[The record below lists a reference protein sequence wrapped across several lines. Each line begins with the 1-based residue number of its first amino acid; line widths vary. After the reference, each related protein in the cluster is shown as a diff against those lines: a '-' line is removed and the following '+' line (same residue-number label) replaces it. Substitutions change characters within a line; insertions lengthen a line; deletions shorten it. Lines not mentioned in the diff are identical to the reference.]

1 MKLLSNK
8 YEVLNASD
16 SEIISFFRSSSFRGL
31 YMPLTDEE
39 SAQFVWACG
48 KVSGISIN
56 GQVNDI
62 CPKTIFVPKSLEAYV
77 VQGPCEFKAAVDLR
91 ALRGNRQ
98 LYKLLI
104 TRIQNVSVVIP
115 RHNEKNEKIFRR
127 NLKLK
132 DNRFVGQ
139 FIVNSDGSV
148 KILDIRRTD
157 FSKLILQNGKNQDPI
172 VYHPKTFKPVS
183 GRYYEFTWILNGVRE
198 NYTYLFK
205 VDETQPLKE
214 VTPKDLVTRLHND
227 IMNYPPGAGQ
237 KIVKMLDTL
246 KNQLT
251 ASGKE
256 IFIYEL
262 LQNANDYPQINNGSK
277 QPVDVEF
284 HLTLTS
290 LVFMHTG
297 APFNEKNIAAICSI
311 NDKEKDTNKDAIG
324 YKGIGFKT
332 VFVDNE
338 NVYLQS
344 AGYSFRFDK
353 QASKDIVDTAW
364 QILPIW
370 TQFSELTPAEK
381 AIFTLANPDF
391 RVKFALTPTRRE
403 TLRDINNSYEQMF
416 RKIFANER
424 VILFI
429 PNLASVKI
437 YLKGTKNPDIVC
449 NQSNDKWQVDSFED
463 TIGEDITASI
473 NKDIEDQEK
482 QGGLKIP
489 TKYFNFRQTKV
500 SFACEIDSE
509 HHRLKPVQDTCLYCY
524 LPAKE
529 AKWGLKF
536 LLNTDM
542 IPNGARDN
550 IETEFDNSTN
560 VNKEIARIAG
570 SKFFDWIYSL
580 CKSNKYEYGSIFNL
594 IPNFASIKR
603 GREKFKELISE
614 FQNGFEERLEDEAII
629 PSDRDFIRVKET
641 ILDETGLSSSCI
653 LTDEEFLQFL
663 HREDVA
669 LPDSSLRPDA
679 EENKTFH
686 SFLKN
691 YIEKFDVEENLFDLD
706 ALTEMVRTESFQE
719 WLKNQENNNRFLN
732 FLLENKYLQ
741 DFLDE
746 KIFLEADGGLYSA
759 GELYYD
765 IDKYLADLDAFT
777 DYLYY
782 LNPKTREYFAE
793 NSKWDDAISGAFAK
807 FDVDKFVDN
816 ILLDEDNIETT
827 KERLKNFDTSV
838 HFFNFLA
845 TYVGYTD
852 KYKQLPFFDAN
863 GNVVESFEDK
873 FIFFHNIE
881 GETLCESKWL
891 ENVVISFISDSYSEV
906 VKTYFKKFDV
916 QYYSDDIIVKDIILS
931 EDYTGDIS
939 SAIDQDID
947 LSVDFINFC
956 FKNKDIIPS
965 LGLKLY
971 TLSVYDCNGDSDW
984 YINDNDIYFPSSQ
997 FDYYSQ
1003 KEWID
1008 SSWLTCLNG
1017 VYIPDKFTEEEY
1029 KNFFT
1034 DAFGIEELTDV
1045 SFYKNVVK
1053 KNLTNLFSKIKG
1065 NEDKDGH
1072 KNIDFVNYLDENY
1085 KLIFEEENDAKL
1097 FSALVIAS
1105 EGGFNVNL
1113 NDSSLYI
1120 YSKDLADII
1129 GLPWF
1134 PDKVVTMTHHGYGA
1148 SKALEKLGIARY
1160 TFSDFYD
1167 KVLVGNLVSI
1177 NNKISTIDD
1186 SVAFHNFII
1195 EHKKSLLDEQ
1205 LAKMRNAKV
1214 FLYGVATPVSKAT
1227 GHNILSQKATE
1238 LFKLGLVNG
1247 SSLDLIAAEYN
1258 PDANTDYWETR
1269 LENSKFT
1276 LSHFAVWL
1284 KSHRSEFNIT
1294 LKDKTKNIAF
1304 WRWVKN
1310 NQNETLLKEVVGM
1323 PILLSDGNYAQSEA
1337 IFFSD
1342 AYLGD
1347 SKIESTV
1354 QRFNKA
1360 AHFLSPSYM
1369 EDGEEI
1375 SEWKNF
1381 FSKVGVKFEIVDI
1394 LIETIDNSLSS
1405 VDDTNLIRLITDN
1418 REALEIHYEDN
1429 LIGHLHDLR
1438 VKAKDDNFYSICDTI
1453 LINCESDEPFGY
1465 ITIPNQISFSYPK
1478 ENRLIDDLMQ
1488 DIKGKRIQNLTEWKQ
1503 LKVDHYLALQE
1514 KDVDKIRP
1522 IHFEFVNDLSKIR
1535 NSSTDSLAELLHID
1549 KIKVLDRNGVFQEA
1563 ASLTIGS
1570 AYNPFFDFEMCN
1582 VVELEYVSD
1591 KYSNECPEYV
1601 GRFFRTLN
1609 MHRDFVESDIK
1620 HLANRSCSL
1629 YFWTTYLEKQT
1640 ESDTKTKIAS
1650 IQKMITEHKFDDVSC
1665 IPTKDYMKRP
1675 SELYY
1680 GKEVDKFIEKLED
1693 WENKTPL
1700 VNLPE
1705 VRVNESGLSLFGS
1718 LPFRK
1723 SLDFLDALYALFNV
1737 QNKENRPQIL
1747 RWLIDG
1753 YNPSFMPKINEYRD
1767 DELALWK
1774 NAQGE
1779 KVQIKELYALEYGN
1793 RKLEQYFGS
1802 NPKIINKEYLPA
1814 GDAFREA
1821 CDILQIKTI
1830 TDSDFSMDPVNDTM
1844 CSRYNSDLKLFALI
1858 IAGIISSEDWKDLYN
1873 GFCSKLDTLIL
1884 HRCDSILIKCN
1895 FDSSINQNFKQFYH
1909 QDNGTDFYFVDDI
1922 YESLVFLDFVNE
1934 YISYLEIE
1942 GIENDLV
1949 KLIIHSRE
1957 NALKIVQTYPSL
1969 ISNEGFKEALI
1980 TLAPQLKDKL
1990 ISKKEDEDDD
2000 VSSISRPEFTTTSTP
2015 TQNEGNHSDS
2025 EEVNSVSSSDGEGN
2039 DEYTASSVN
2048 VMQNGNIGT
2057 GTSEASNNPIS
2068 NAPMTVPTVP
2078 DVSGDIPEDGEE
2090 KGNPPKYISPSNP
2103 FGPHSPE
2110 EVDVISSSETPAD
2123 YVYDGEDDEPI
2134 GSVDNDPDYDNLDD
2148 APTKPRVFKTTR
2160 RHPKPY
2166 TKAEVNRLRSNPS
2179 PLALESLPPTKEE
2192 LEILGQMNITP
2203 EQIADTNYLAQLR
2216 LYQNLIERGD
2226 MPEETR
2232 EDFVRN
2238 AADVTTHKLTNGKY
2252 IHTCSAARG
2261 VMYISPSVWDKMLDD
2276 RWEIC
2281 VYLDGKGSKF
2291 HYIKD
2296 RNEFLQ
2302 LVEKDDVVIKITG
2315 KEKVDVVNQLYSD
2328 ILNGVKGTA
2337 YTLIRVASTTNMDAV
2352 FAHYVGSMA
2361 ERNDGNEIQAENLD
2375 DYDY

>member
-1 MKLLSNK
+1 MKNINSRND
-8 YEVLNASD
+8 VLNSK
-16 SEIISFFRSSSFRGL
+16 EIEVKQFFNSAIFRGEFKAL
-31 YMPLTDEE
+31 ADDEQ
-39 SAQFVWACG
+39 SNFRWACG
-48 KVSGISIN
+48 KVIDISIN
-56 GQVNDI
+56 GQINDL
-62 CPKTIFVPKSLEAYV
+62 CPKILYVPTKFSAYV
-77 VQGPCEFKAAVDLR
+77 TNGLCEFSAIVDSKVLH
-91 ALRGNRQ
+91 AEKPI
-98 LYKLLI
+98 YKLLI
-104 TRIQNVSVVIP
+104 VRIKNATIIAP
-115 RHNEKNEKIFRR
+115 NHNDMEEQLFRR
-127 NLKLK
+127 NLKLRN
-132 DNRFVGQ
+132 NRFVGQ
-139 FIVNSDGSV
+139 FLINSDGSV
-148 KILDIRRTD
+148 KICDIRRPD
-157 FSKLILQNGKNQDPI
+157 FSKLILQNGKEQSPI
-172 VYHPKTFKPVS
+172 VYHPKLFKPIS
-183 GRYYEFTWILNGVRE
+183 GRYYEFTWILNASRD
-198 NYTYLFK
+198 NYVYLFK
-205 VDETQPLKE
+205 VDESQPLKE
-214 VTPKDLVTRLHND
+214 VTPQDLVKRLHDD
-227 IMNYPPGAGQ
+227 IMDYPAGAGQ
-237 KIVKMLDTL
+237 KIVRMLDTL

-262 LQNANDYPQINNGSK
+262 LQNANDYPVIIDGIK
-277 QPVDVEF
+277 QSVDVEF
-284 HLTLTS
+284 HLTLSS

-297 APFNEKNIAAICSI
+297 AAFNEKNIAAICSI
-311 NDKEKDTNKDAIG
+311 NDKEKDTNKDTIG

-344 AGYSFRFDK
+344 AGYSFRFDR

-381 AIFTLANPDF
+381 AIFTLAKPDF

-403 TLRDINNSYEQMF
+403 TLRDIPNSYEQMF
-416 RKIFANER
+416 RKVFANER

-429 PNLASVKI
+429 PNLASVKV
-437 YLKGTKNPDIVC
+437 YLHGTNIPDIIC
-449 NQSNDKWQVDSFED
+449 NQSSDKWQVDSFED
-463 TIGEDITASI
+463 TIDEEITSSI

-489 TKYFNFRQTKV
+489 TKYFDFKQTKV
-500 SFACEIDSE
+500 SFACEIDAE
-509 HHRLKPVQDTCLYCY
+509 HHRLKPVQDSCLYCY

-560 VNKEIARIAG
+560 VNEEIARIAG
-570 SKFFDWIYSL
+570 SKFFDWICSL
-580 CKSNKYEYGSIFNL
+580 CRSNKYEYNSVFNL

-603 GREKFKELISE
+603 GRDKFKELISE
-614 FQNGFEERLEDEAII
+614 FQNGFEVRLKDEVII
-629 PSDRDFIRVKET
+629 PSDGGFIKLTDT
-641 ILDETGLSSSCI
+641 ILDETGLSSSGI
-653 LTDEEFLQFL
+653 VKDEEFLQFL
-663 HREDVA
+663 DLEDVD
-669 LPDSSLRPDA
+669 LSDLSLRPDTA
-679 EENKTFH
+679 ENKAFH

-691 YIEKFDVEENLFDLD
+691 YLEEFGVEKNIFDLD
-706 ALTEMVRTESFQE
+706 ALTKMVRTELFQE

-732 FLLENKYLQ
+732 FLLERNYLQ

-759 GELYYD
+759 SELYYD
-765 IDKYLADLDAFT
+765 IDKYLTDLDAFT

-782 LNPKTREYFAE
+782 LSPKTREYFAE
-793 NSKWDDAISGAFAK
+793 NSKWDDAISGVFAK
-807 FDVDKFVDN
+807 FDENKFVGD
-816 ILLDEDNIETT
+816 ILLDKDNLETT
-827 KERLKNFDTSV
+827 RERLKDFDTSV

-845 TYVGYTD
+845 TYVDYKD
-852 KYKQLPFFDAN
+852 NYKQLPFFNAN

-873 FIFFHNIE
+873 SVFFHNIE
-881 GETLCESKWL
+881 GETLCASKWL
-891 ENVVISFISDSYSEV
+891 KKVVICFISDSYSEV
-906 VKTYFKKFDV
+906 AKSYFKKFDV
-916 QYYSDDIIVKDIILS
+916 QDYSDDIIIKDIILS
-931 EDYTGDIS
+931 EDYFDDIS
-939 SAIDQDID
+939 SAIDEDID

-965 LGLKLY
+965 FGLKSY
-971 TLSVYDCNGDSDW
+971 TLNVYDCNGDSAW
-984 YINDNDIYFPSSQ
+984 YINDNDVYFPSSQ

-1017 VYIPDKFTEEEY
+1017 VYIPDKFAEDEH
-1029 KNFFT
+1029 KKFFT
-1034 DAFGIEELTDV
+1034 DAFGIEELTNV
-1045 SFYKNVVK
+1045 NFYKNIVK
-1053 KNLTNLFSKIKG
+1053 KNLTDLFGKIKG
-1065 NEDKDGH
+1065 NADKDGH

-1085 KLIFEEENDAKL
+1085 NLIFEEENDAKL

-1105 EGGFNVNL
+1105 EGGFDVKL
-1113 NDSSLYI
+1113 NDASLYI
-1120 YSKDLADII
+1120 YSEDLADII

-1134 PDKVVTMTHHGYGA
+1134 PDKVVTMTHHGYGE

-1177 NNKISTIDD
+1177 NNKISTIDN

-1205 LAKMRNAKV
+1205 LAKMKNAKV
-1214 FLYGVATPVSKAT
+1214 FLYGVTTPVSKAT

-1258 PDANTDYWETR
+1258 PDANTDYWETH
-1269 LENSKFT
+1269 LENQKFT
-1276 LSHFAVWL
+1276 LSHFAAWL
-1284 KSHRSEFNIT
+1284 KSHRSEFNIL

-1304 WRWVKN
+1304 WRWLKD
-1310 NQNETLLKEVVGM
+1310 NQNETLLKEVAGM
-1323 PILLSDGNYAQSEA
+1323 TILLSDGNYAQSGA

-1369 EDGEEI
+1369 ENGEEI

-1418 REALEIHYEDN
+1418 REALENHYGDD
-1429 LIGHLHDLR
+1429 LISHLHNLR
-1438 VKAKDDNFYSICDTI
+1438 VKANDGNFYSIDETI
-1453 LINCESDEPFGY
+1453 LINCESEEPFSY
-1465 ITIPNQISFSYPK
+1465 IVIPNQISFSYPK

-1488 DIKGKRIQNLTEWKQ
+1488 EIKGKRVQNISEWKQ
-1503 LKVDHYLALQE
+1503 LKLDHYLALQE
-1514 KDVDKIRP
+1514 KDDERIRT
-1522 IHFEFVNDLSKIR
+1522 IHFQFVEDLSKIR
-1535 NSSTDSLAELLHID
+1535 NSSTDSLTALLGID
-1549 KIKVLDRNGVFQEA
+1549 KIKVLDRNGAFQQA
-1563 ASLTIGS
+1563 TSLTIS
-1570 AYNPFFDFEMCN
+1570 SVYNPFFDFEKCG
-1582 VVELEYVSD
+1582 VVELDYVSD
-1591 KYSNECPEYV
+1591 EYSKKCSEYV
-1601 GRFFRTLN
+1601 GRFFRSLN
-1609 MHRDFVESDIK
+1609 MHRDFIESDIK
-1620 HLANRSCSL
+1620 YLANRSCSI
-1629 YFWTTYLEKQT
+1629 YFWTEYLEKQT
-1640 ESDTKTKIAS
+1640 ESDTKTKMAS

-1665 IPTKDYMKRP
+1665 IPTKEYMKRP

-1700 VNLPE
+1700 INLPD
-1705 VRVNESGLSLFGS
+1705 VRVSESGLSLFGS
-1718 LPFRK
+1718 LPFKK

-1774 NAQGE
+1774 NSQGE

-1802 NPKIINKEYLPA
+1802 NPKIINKDYLPA

-1821 CDILQIKTI
+1821 CDILQIKI
-1830 TDSDFSMDPVNDTM
+1830 IADSDFCMDPVNDTL
-1844 CSRYNSDLKLFALI
+1844 CSRYDSDLRLFALI
-1858 IAGIISSEDWKDLYN
+1858 IAGIISSEGWSDIYAN
-1873 GFCSKLDTLIL
+1873 YCAKLDNLKL

-1895 FDSSINQNFKQFYH
+1895 YDSTINQNFKQFYH
-1909 QDNGTDFYFVDDI
+1909 KDNESDFYFVDDI

-1934 YISYLEIE
+1934 FIDYLEIE
-1942 GIENDLV
+1942 GIEVDLV
-1949 KLIIHSRE
+1949 KLIMHSRD
-1957 NALKIVQTYPSL
+1957 NALRIVQTRHALIVNEEFKSEL
-1969 ISNEGFKEALI
+1969 ISF
-1980 TLAPQLKDKL
+1980 APQLRDKL
-1990 ISKKEDEDDD
+1990 VGKEDEEEDDG
-2000 VSSISRPEFTTTSTP
+2000 IEITRPGFTTSPVMKPGGSANTDGYESTNDS
-2015 TQNEGNHSDS
+2015 QKSGNGDAVDKCGNGSVDGHTVVTRNSEKSDKKTLGKDNDSPKEISKSIDS
-2025 EEVNSVSSSDGEGN
+2025 EKSSETD
-2039 DEYTASSVN
+2039 
-2048 VMQNGNIGT
+2048 
-2057 GTSEASNNPIS
+2057 
-2068 NAPMTVPTVP
+2068 VPA
-2078 DVSGDIPEDGEE
+2078 D
-2090 KGNPPKYISPSNP
+2090 
-2103 FGPHSPE
+2103 
-2110 EVDVISSSETPAD
+2110 SETPAD
-2123 YVYDGEDDEPI
+2123 YVYDQEEEHI
-2134 GSVDNDPDYDNLDD
+2134 GSVNNDPDYDRLGEK
-2148 APTKPRVFKTTR
+2148 PTRPRSFGTVR

-2166 TKAEVNRLRSNPS
+2166 TLAEINRMRSIPS
-2179 PLALESLPPTKEE
+2179 PLALESFPATSEE
-2192 LEILGQMNITP
+2192 LEILSQMNITP
-2203 EQIADTNYLAQLR
+2203 EQIADTNYLVQLR
-2216 LYQNLIERGD
+2216 LYQYLKNRNDGD
-2226 MPEETR
+2226 MPEEKL

-2238 AADVTTHKLTNGKY
+2238 AADVTTHRLKSGKY

-2276 RWEIC
+2276 KWEIC

-2291 HYIKD
+2291 HFIKSKE
-2296 RNEFLQ
+2296 EFLQ
-2302 LVEKDDVVIKITG
+2302 LVEKDDVVLKITG
-2315 KEKVDVVNQLYSD
+2315 KEKVNVVNQLYSD

-2361 ERNDGNEIQAENLD
+2361 ERNDGNEIKDENLD
-2375 DYDY
+2375 DY

>member
-1 MKLLSNK
+1 MVFDNK
-8 YEVLNASD
+8 YQMIKASD
-16 SEIISFFRSSSFRGL
+16 DEIREFFADTIFEGIFSTEVKNIHAEYFKGHIHSIKIKGIPTNVIGSYINVPIS
-31 YMPLTDEE
+31 
-39 SAQFVWACG
+39 A
-48 KVSGISIN
+48 
-56 GQVNDI
+56 NDI
-62 CPKTIFVPKSLEAYV
+62 PEGTCSFKCRVKDEVRKSPSQINFSLSPKSLRSTISA
-77 VQGPCEFKAAVDLR
+77 
-91 ALRGNRQ
+91 GN
-98 LYKLLI
+98 LKSSNYGTGSTFVSI
-104 TRIQNVSVVIP
+104 TRRTESDEV
-115 RHNEKNEKIFRR
+115 RLLKR

-132 DNRFVGQ
+132 NDLFVGR
-139 FIVNSDGSV
+139 FIENKDGSF
-148 KILDIRRTD
+148 KIEDIRRTD
-157 FSKLILQNGKNQDPI
+157 FSKLILQNGKAQAAI
-172 VYHPKTFKPVS
+172 VYHPKKEKPVS
-183 GRYYEFTWILNGVRE
+183 GKYYEFRWILYKVIPDE
-198 NYTYLFK
+198 YIYFFK
-205 VDETQPLKE
+205 VDESYSLKE
-214 VTPKDLVTRLHND
+214 VDARNLISRLNSS
-227 IMNYPPGAGQ
+227 IMNYSADAGQ

-262 LQNANDYPQINNGSK
+262 LQNANDYPLKLNGEK

-297 APFNEKNIAAICSI
+297 AAFNEENIAAICSI
-311 NDKEKDTNKDAIG
+311 NDKEKDSNKDAIG

-332 VFVDNE
+332 VFLDND
-338 NVYLQS
+338 NVYLQT
-344 AGYSFRFDK
+344 AGYSFRFDR
-353 QASKDIVDTAW
+353 QASKDIVDTPW

-370 TQFSELTPAEK
+370 TPYAELSSAEK
-381 AIFTLANPDF
+381 AIFKYANQAF
-391 RVKFALTPTRRE
+391 RVKFALRPTRRE
-403 TLRDINNSYEQMF
+403 TLRDIPLSYEQMF
-416 RKIFANER
+416 RKVFANER

-429 PNLASVKI
+429 PNLANVRV
-437 YLKGTKNPDIVC
+437 YLQGTSTPDIVC
-449 NQSNDKWQVDSFED
+449 SRSNEKWRVDNFED
-463 TIGEDITASI
+463 TIDENITECI
-473 NKDIEDQEK
+473 NKDITDQEN

-489 TKYFNFRQTKV
+489 TKYYDFKTTIV
-500 SFACEIDSE
+500 SFACEIDAKK
-509 HHRLKPVQDTCLYCY
+509 HRLKPVQDTCLYCY

-536 LLNTDM
+536 LMNTDM

-550 IETEFDNSTN
+550 IETEFDNTTN
-560 VNKEIARIAG
+560 VNEEIAKIAG
-570 SKFFDWIYSL
+570 SKFFDWIYKL
-580 CKSNKYEYGSIFNL
+580 CISEQYEYNSIFDL
-594 IPNFASIKR
+594 IPSFSSIKR
-603 GREKFKELISE
+603 GRDKFKELISD
-614 FQNGFEERLEDEAII
+614 FQKSFEDRLKTEGII
-629 PSDRDFIRVKET
+629 PCAKGYGLIHET
-641 ILDETGLSSSCI
+641 ILDETGLSASGL
-653 LTDEEFLQFL
+653 LTDEVFLQFL
-663 HREDVA
+663 GKDNVF
-669 LPDSSLRPDA
+669 LPDLSLRLNIK
-679 EENKTFH
+679 ENESFN
-686 SFLKN
+686 SFLKH
-691 YIEKFDVEENLFDLD
+691 YLEKSDAEDNIFGWD
-706 ALTEMVRTESFQE
+706 ALIKMVRGEEFQE

-732 FLLENKYLQ
+732 FLLEKKYLQ

-765 IDKYLADLDAFT
+765 IDKYLTDLDAFT

-782 LNPKTREYFAE
+782 LSPKTREFFAE

-807 FDVDKFVDN
+807 FGENKFVND
-816 ILLDEDNIETT
+816 ILLDEDNIEIT
-827 KERLKNFDTSV
+827 KELLKDFDTSV

-845 TYVGYTD
+845 TYVDYTD
-852 KYKQLPFFDAN
+852 NYKQLPFFN
-863 GNVVESFEDK
+863 VNRKVVESFKDK
-873 FIFFHNIE
+873 SVFFHNIE
-881 GETLCESKWL
+881 GETLCASKWL
-891 ENVVISFISDSYSEV
+891 KNVVISFISDSYSEV
-906 VKTYFKKFDV
+906 AKSYFKKFDV
-916 QYYSDDIIVKDIILS
+916 QDYSDDIIIKDIILS
-931 EDYTGDIS
+931 EDYFDDIS
-939 SAIDQDID
+939 SAIDEDID

-965 LGLKLY
+965 LGLKSY
-971 TLSVYDCNGDSDW
+971 TLNVYDCNGDSAW
-984 YINDNDIYFPSSQ
+984 YINDNDVYFPSSQ

-1017 VYIPDKFTEEEY
+1017 VYMPDKFAEDEY
-1029 KNFFT
+1029 KKFFA

-1045 SFYKNVVK
+1045 NFYKNIVK
-1053 KNLTNLFSKIKG
+1053 KNLTDLFGKIKG
-1065 NEDKDGH
+1065 NADKDGH

-1085 KLIFEEENDAKL
+1085 NLIFEEENDAKL

-1105 EGGFNVNL
+1105 EGGFDVNL
-1113 NDSSLYI
+1113 NDASLYI

-1167 KVLVGNLVSI
+1167 KVLVSNLVSI
-1177 NNKISTIDD
+1177 NNKISTIDN

-1205 LAKMRNAKV
+1205 LAKMKNAKV
-1214 FLYGVATPVSKAT
+1214 FLHGVATPVSKAT

-1269 LENSKFT
+1269 LENQKFT
-1276 LSHFAVWL
+1276 LNHFAAWL
-1284 KSHRSEFNIT
+1284 KSNRSEFIIT

-1304 WRWVKN
+1304 WRWLKN
-1310 NQNETLLKEVVGM
+1310 NQNETLLKEAVGM
-1323 PILLSDGNYAQSEA
+1323 TILLSDGSYAQSEA

-1354 QRFNKA
+1354 KRFNKA
-1360 AHFLSPSYM
+1360 AHFLSPSYR

-1394 LIETIDNSLSS
+1394 LIETIDNCLSS

-1418 REALEIHYEDN
+1418 REALENHYEDD

-1438 VKAKDDNFYSICDTI
+1438 VKAKDDNFYSIGDTI

-1488 DIKGKRIQNLTEWKQ
+1488 DIKGRRIQNLTEWKQ

-1549 KIKVLDRNGVFQEA
+1549 KIKVLDRNGVFREA

-1570 AYNPFFDFEMCN
+1570 VYNPFFNFEMCD

-1591 KYSNECPEYV
+1591 TYSNECSEYV

-1609 MHRDFVESDIK
+1609 MHRDFIESDIK
-1620 HLANRSCSL
+1620 YLANRLCSL

-1650 IQKMITEHKFDDVSC
+1650 IQKMITEHKFDEVSC

-1705 VRVNESGLSLFGS
+1705 VRVGESGLSLFGS
-1718 LPFRK
+1718 LPFKK

-1737 QNKENRPQIL
+1737 QSKENRPQVL

-1753 YNPSFMPKINEYRD
+1753 YDPSFMPKINEYRD

-1774 NAQGE
+1774 NSQGE

-1802 NPKIINKEYLPA
+1802 NPKIINKDYLPA

-1830 TDSDFSMDPVNDTM
+1830 ADSDFCMDPVNDTL
-1844 CSRYNSDLKLFALI
+1844 CSRYNSDLKLFTLI

-1949 KLIIHSRE
+1949 KLIMHSRE
-1957 NALKIVQTYPSL
+1957 NALKIVQTYHSL

-1980 TLAPQLKDKL
+1980 TLAPQLRDKL

-2000 VSSISRPEFTTTSTP
+2000 VSSISRPEFTTTST
-2015 TQNEGNHSDS
+2015 TSQSDSNHSDS
-2025 EEVNSVSSSDGEGN
+2025 EEDKGVSSSDDGGN
-2039 DEYTASSVN
+2039 DEDATSSVN
-2048 VMQNGNIGT
+2048 VTQNENIGT
-2057 GTSEASNNPIS
+2057 GTSGASDNPIS
-2068 NAPMTVPTVP
+2068 NAPISVPTVP
-2078 DVSGDIPEDGEE
+2078 DVSGDIPEAG
-2090 KGNPPKYISPSNP
+2090 
-2103 FGPHSPE
+2103 E
-2110 EVDVISSSETPAD
+2110 EVDVPSISETPAD

-2134 GSVDNDPDYDNLDD
+2134 GSVDNDSDYDNLDA
-2148 APTKPRVFKTTR
+2148 APTKPRGSKTTR

-2179 PLALESLPPTKEE
+2179 PLTLESLPPTKEE
-2192 LEILGQMNITP
+2192 LEILCQMNITP
-2203 EQIADTNYLAQLR
+2203 EQIADTNYLVQLR
-2216 LYQNLIERGD
+2216 LYQYLKHRNDGD
-2226 MPEETR
+2226 MPEEEL

-2238 AADVTTHKLTNGKY
+2238 AADVTTHRLKSGKY

-2276 RWEIC
+2276 KWEIC

-2291 HYIKD
+2291 HFIKSKE
-2296 RNEFLQ
+2296 EFLQ
-2302 LVEKDDVVIKITG
+2302 LVEKDDVVLKITG
-2315 KEKVDVVNQLYSD
+2315 KEKVNVVNQLYSD

-2361 ERNDGNEIQAENLD
+2361 ERNDGNENKDENLD
-2375 DYDY
+2375 DY

>member
-1 MKLLSNK
+1 MKILSNR
-8 YEVLNASD
+8 YEILNSSD
-16 SEIISFFRSSSFRGL
+16 SEIISFFKTSSFRGL
-31 YMPLTDEE
+31 YMPLSDEE
-39 SAQFVWACG
+39 SAKFAWACG
-48 KVSGISIN
+48 KVSNTTIN
-56 GQVNDI
+56 GQVNDL
-62 CPKTIFVPKSLEAYV
+62 CPKIIFVPKQFEAYV
-77 VQGPCEFKAAVDLR
+77 TQGPCEFNAIVDLK
-91 ALRGNRQ
+91 ALRSVNQSYR
-98 LYKLLI
+98 LLI
-104 TRIQNVSVVIP
+104 KRIQNVSVVIP
-115 RHNEKNEKIFRR
+115 KHDEREEKIFRR
-127 NLKLK
+127 NLNLK

-148 KILDIRRTD
+148 KITDIRRTD

-172 VYHPKTFKPVS
+172 VYHPKTFKPIS
-183 GRYYEFTWILNGVRE
+183 GRYYEFTWILNGARE
-198 NYTYLFK
+198 NYVYLFK
-205 VDETQPLKE
+205 VDETKPLKE

-262 LQNANDYPQINNGSK
+262 LQNANDYPQINDGNK

-311 NDKEKDTNKDAIG
+311 NDKEKDTNKDTIG

-344 AGYSFRFDK
+344 AGYSFRFDR

-381 AIFTLANPDF
+381 AIFTLAKPDF

-403 TLRDINNSYEQMF
+403 TLRDIPNNYEQMF

-429 PNLASVKI
+429 PNLASVKV
-437 YLKGTKNPDIVC
+437 YLHGTNIPDIIC
-449 NQSNDKWQVDSFED
+449 NQSSEKWQVDSFED
-463 TIGEDITASI
+463 TIDEDITSSI

-489 TKYFNFRQTKV
+489 TKYFDFKQTKV
-500 SFACEIDSE
+500 SFACEIDAD
-509 HHRLKPVQDTCLYCY
+509 HHRLKPVQDSCLYCY

-560 VNKEIARIAG
+560 VNEEIARIAG
-570 SKFFDWIYSL
+570 SKFFDWIYLL
-580 CKSNKYEYGSIFNL
+580 CRSNKYEYNSIFNL

-603 GREKFKELISE
+603 GRDKFKELISE
-614 FQNGFEERLEDEAII
+614 FQNGFEIRLKDEAII
-629 PSDRDFIRVKET
+629 PSDGSFIRLTNT
-641 ILDETGLSSSCI
+641 ILDETGLSSSGI
-653 LTDEEFLQFL
+653 VKDEEFLQFL
-663 HREDVA
+663 GLEDVA
-669 LPDSSLRPDA
+669 LSDLSLRPDTV
-679 EENKTFH
+679 ENKAFH

-691 YIEKFDVEENLFDLD
+691 YLEEFDVEKNIFDLD
-706 ALTEMVRTESFQE
+706 ALTKMVRTESFQD
-719 WLKNQENNNRFLN
+719 WLKIQENNNRFLN
-732 FLLENKYLQ
+732 FLLEKEYLK

-746 KIFLEADGGLYSA
+746 DIFLDADGGLYSA
-759 GELYYD
+759 RELYYD

-777 DYLYY
+777 DHLYY
-782 LNPKTREYFAE
+782 LSPKTREYFAE

-807 FDVDKFVDN
+807 FDENKFVDD
-816 ILLDEDNIETT
+816 ILLNEDNIETT

-852 KYKQLPFFDAN
+852 DYKQLPFFNAN

-873 FIFFHNIE
+873 FVFFHNIE
-881 GETLCESKWL
+881 GETLCSSKWL
-891 ENVVISFISDSYSEV
+891 ENVDISFISNSYSEV
-906 VKTYFKKFDV
+906 AKSYFKKFYV
-916 QYYSDDIIVKDIILS
+916 QNYSDDIIIKDIILS
-931 EDYTGDIS
+931 DDFIGDIS
-939 SAIDQDID
+939 SAIDEDID

-965 LGLKLY
+965 LGLKSY
-971 TLSVYDCNGDSDW
+971 TLNVFDCNGDSDW
-984 YINDNDIYFPSSQ
+984 YINDNDVYFPSSQ

-1017 VYIPDKFTEEEY
+1017 VYIPDKFAEEEY
-1029 KNFFT
+1029 KKFFT

-1045 SFYKNVVK
+1045 NFYKNIVK
-1053 KNLTNLFSKIKG
+1053 KNLTNLFGKIKG

-1085 KLIFEEENDAKL
+1085 NLIFEEENDAKL

-1105 EGGFNVNL
+1105 EGGFDVKL
-1113 NDSSLYI
+1113 NDASLYI

-1134 PDKVVTMTHHGYGA
+1134 PDKVVTMTHHGYGE

-1177 NNKISTIDD
+1177 NNKISTIDN

-1205 LAKMRNAKV
+1205 IAKMQNAKV
-1214 FLYGVATPVSKAT
+1214 FLYGVSTPASLAT
-1227 GHNILSQKATE
+1227 GHNILSQKANE
-1238 LFKLGLVNG
+1238 LFKLGLVTG
-1247 SSLDLIAAEYN
+1247 ASMDLIATEYN
-1258 PDANTDYWETR
+1258 TYANTDYRETR
-1269 LENSKFT
+1269 LENQKFT
-1276 LSHFAVWL
+1276 LGHFASWL
-1284 KSHRSEFNIT
+1284 KSHRSEFELT

-1304 WRWVKN
+1304 WRWLKN
-1310 NQNETLLKEVVGM
+1310 NQNETLLKEVAGV
-1323 PILLSDGNYAQSEA
+1323 PILLSDGGFAQSEA
-1337 IFFSD
+1337 TFFSD
-1342 AYLGD
+1342 AYLGE

-1354 QRFNKA
+1354 IRYNKT
-1360 AHFLSPSYM
+1360 AHFVSPSYI
-1369 EDGEEI
+1369 EDGEDV
-1375 SEWKNF
+1375 SQWKNF

-1394 LIETIDNSLSS
+1394 LIETIDNSLSC

-1418 REALEIHYEDN
+1418 REALENHYGDD
-1429 LIGHLHDLR
+1429 LISHLHNLR
-1438 VKAKDDNFYSICDTI
+1438 VKANDDNFYSIDETI
-1453 LINCESDEPFGY
+1453 LINCESEEPFSY
-1465 ITIPNQISFSYPK
+1465 IVIPNQISFSYPK

-1488 DIKGKRIQNLTEWKQ
+1488 EIKGKRIQNISEWKQ
-1503 LKVDHYLALQE
+1503 LKVDHYLAMQ
-1514 KDVDKIRP
+1514 DNDIDKIRP

-1563 ASLTIGS
+1563 TSLTIS
-1570 AYNPFFDFEMCN
+1570 SVYNPFFDFEKCG
-1582 VVELEYVSD
+1582 VVELDYVSD
-1591 KYSNECPEYV
+1591 EYSKKCSEYV
-1601 GRFFRTLN
+1601 GRFFRSLN
-1609 MHRDFVESDIK
+1609 MHRDFIESDIK
-1620 HLANRSCSL
+1620 YLANRSCSI
-1629 YFWTTYLEKQT
+1629 YFWTEYLEKQT
-1640 ESDTKTKIAS
+1640 ESDTKTKLAS
-1650 IQKMITEHKFDDVSC
+1650 IQKMITEHKFDDASC

-1700 VNLPE
+1700 VNLPD
-1705 VRVNESGLSLFGS
+1705 VRVSESGLSLFSS
-1718 LPFRK
+1718 LPFKK

-1747 RWLIDG
+1747 RWLIDR
-1753 YNPSFMPKINEYRD
+1753 YDPSFMPKINEYRD

-1774 NAQGE
+1774 NSQGE
-1779 KVQIKELYALEYGN
+1779 KVQIKKLYALEYGN

-1802 NPKIINKEYLPA
+1802 NPKIINKDYLPT

-1830 TDSDFSMDPVNDTM
+1830 ADSDFCMDPVNDTL

-1884 HRCDSILIKCN
+1884 HRYDSILIKCN

-1949 KLIIHSRE
+1949 KLIMHSRE
-1957 NALKIVQTYPSL
+1957 NALKIVQTYHSL

-1980 TLAPQLKDKL
+1980 TLAPQLRDKL

-2015 TQNEGNHSDS
+2015 SQSVSNHSDS
-2025 EEVNSVSSSDGEGN
+2025 EEDNGVSSSDDRGN
-2039 DEYTASSVN
+2039 EEDATSSVN
-2048 VMQNGNIGT
+2048 VTQNENIGT
-2057 GTSEASNNPIS
+2057 GTSEASDNPIS
-2068 NAPMTVPTVP
+2068 NVPISVPTVP
-2078 DVSGDIPEDGEE
+2078 DVSGNIPEDREE
-2090 KGNPPKYISPSNP
+2090 KENTPKNTSSSNP
-2103 FGPHSPE
+2103 IGTHSQE
-2110 EVDVISSSETPAD
+2110 GVDVPSIFETPAD
-2123 YVYDGEDDEPI
+2123 YVYAGEDDEPI
-2134 GSVDNDPDYDNLDD
+2134 GSVDNDSDYDNLDA
-2148 APTKPRVFKTTR
+2148 APTKPRGSKTTR

-2166 TKAEVNRLRSNPS
+2166 TNAEVNRLRSNPS

-2261 VMYISPSVWDKMLDD
+2261 VMYISPTVWDKMLDD

-2291 HYIKD
+2291 HYIKN

-2315 KEKVDVVNQLYSD
+2315 KEKVNVVNQLYSD

-2361 ERNDGNEIQAENLD
+2361 ERNDGNEIQDENLD
-2375 DYDY
+2375 DY

>member
-172 VYHPKTFKPVS
+172 VYRPKTFKPVS

>member
-1 MKLLSNK
+1 MSAIDTKTKSILLSTYDIMDKQSLPNK
-8 YEVLNASD
+8 GDGWINLAKFAPAIMKYGIDYHLFGYEKFAMFLNAVGDFYIYTDTSKFPPVKYVRLNSD
-16 SEIISFFRSSSFRGL
+16 IKKLNVKIQKLPDIDEVKNLVNDWKIGNNPIIGQYYYNSDYKYYGFKNIATLTFNDLTYLDSKEVEIILDAPIESLKINEFYEFQWIIVKSDDERGYRMEIMPDTSFKTINPRQLVERL
-31 YMPLTDEE
+31 YK
-39 SAQFVWACG
+39 VWANCDPTISNQM
-48 KVSGISIN
+48 KNTMKMVS
-56 GQVNDI
+56 
-62 CPKTIFVPKSLEAYV
+62 T
-77 VQGPCEFKAAVDLR
+77 
-91 ALRGNRQ
+91 
-98 LYKLLI
+98 
-104 TRIQNVSVVIP
+104 
-115 RHNEKNEKIFRR
+115 
-127 NLKLK
+127 
-132 DNRFVGQ
+132 
-139 FIVNSDGSV
+139 
-148 KILDIRRTD
+148 
-157 FSKLILQNGKNQDPI
+157 
-172 VYHPKTFKPVS
+172 
-183 GRYYEFTWILNGVRE
+183 
-198 NYTYLFK
+198 
-205 VDETQPLKE
+205 
-214 VTPKDLVTRLHND
+214 
-227 IMNYPPGAGQ
+227 
-237 KIVKMLDTL
+237 
-246 KNQLT
+246 QLT
-251 ASGKE
+251 ASSDGT
-256 IFIYEL
+256 FIYEL
-262 LQNANDYPQINNGSK
+262 LQNANDYPMEDESGNPI
-277 QPVDVEF
+277 PVNVEF
-284 HLTLTS
+284 HI
-290 LVFMHTG
+290 TG
-297 APFNEKNIAAICSI
+297 EYLIYRHSGDYFTPRNIAAIS
-311 NDKEKDTNKDAIG
+311 KLAAGEKKAKKNAIG

-332 VFVDNE
+332 IFNGNDYA
-338 NVYLQS
+338 YLRT
-344 AGYSFRFDK
+344 GEYSLRFDEN
-353 QASKDIVDTAW
+353 SRVSRDDPW
-364 QILPIW
+364 QIMPIW
-370 TQFSELTPAEK
+370 TDNINVDRRVKQLFDKGA
-381 AIFTLANPDF
+381 DRF
-391 RVKFALTPTRRE
+391 RVQMAIRPKDQNQLRGE
-403 TLRDINNSYEQMF
+403 TSNTYQHLFLDIFKDE
-416 RKIFANER
+416 KD
-424 VILFI
+424 ILFV
-429 PNLASVKI
+429 PNLQSVQIFIDGLPRK
-437 YLKGTKNPDIVC
+437 KCTKR
-449 NQSNDKWQVDSFED
+449 SNDWVLTRNPYVYQFKQEE
-463 TIGEDITASI
+463 IEEI
-473 NKDIEDQEK
+473 NIEVLTSA
-482 QGGLKIP
+482 GKIP
-489 TKYFNFRQTKV
+489 DKYLNFKDTRV
-500 SFACEIDSE
+500 MFACRKKDENIV
-509 HHRLKPVQDTCLYCY
+509 PVENATVNCY
-524 LPAKE
+524 LPTQAKF
-529 AKWGLKF
+529 GF
-536 LLNTDM
+536 PFMFNTDM
-542 IPNGARDN
+542 IPTGPRDN
-550 IETEFDNSTN
+550 IELKIKLNERF
-560 VNKEIARIAG
+560 AGIAG
-570 SKFFDWIYSL
+570 AKCVLWIRDLLTPMKYQPGSVFSL
-580 CKSNKYEYGSIFNL
+580 FPDFKKCKREHSDYLNL
-594 IPNFASIKR
+594 I
-603 GREKFKELISE
+603 EKFEESFNTSLETEDIVPVTHRFVPVSKVIS
-614 FQNGFEERLEDEAII
+614 D
-629 PSDRDFIRVKET
+629 S
-641 ILDETGLSSSCI
+641 TGLSASGIMSD
-653 LTDEEFLQFL
+653 DEFRNFTGM
-663 HREDVA
+663 EDFC
-669 LPDSSLRPDA
+669 LPLPVLRNDK
-679 EENKTFH
+679 NFNL
-686 SFLKN
+686 FLKR
-691 YIEKFDVEENLFDLD
+691 YAKDEQKFGAENLPELIANED
-706 ALTEMVRTESFQE
+706 FQE
-719 WLKNQENNNRFLN
+719 WLKNQDNNNKFLS
-732 FLLENKYLQ
+732 FILEKGYLKE
-741 DFLDE
+741 LMDE
-746 KIFLEADGGLYSA
+746 EIFIEADGGLFSA
-759 GELYYD
+759 SDLHYD
-765 IDKYLADLDAFT
+765 IDKYLVDLGSFT
-777 DYLYY
+777 NHICYISLE
-782 LNPKTREYFAE
+782 TRKFFQNNEEWDSAINGKFKEFKCDTFVNETLLSVANIDTTKVALRDETTSLHFFKFLAE
-793 NSKWDDAISGAFAK
+793 N
-807 FDVDKFVDN
+807 
-816 ILLDEDNIETT
+816 
-827 KERLKNFDTSV
+827 
-838 HFFNFLA
+838 
-845 TYVGYTD
+845 VGYTE
-852 KYKQLPFFDAN
+852 KYKELPFFDVN
-863 GNVVESFEDK
+863 GNVVDNFLDK
-873 FIFFHNIE
+873 FIFLHNEE
-881 GETLCESKWL
+881 GETVCKSEWL
-891 ENVVISFISDSYSEV
+891 KNIQISFINNSYPEIV
-906 VKTYFKKFDV
+906 QNYFRNFYV
-916 QYYSDDIIVKDIILS
+916 QDYSDEFIIKSIVLS
-931 EDYTGDIS
+931 DDYKTIVS
-939 SAIDQDID
+939 EAINDNLTTSI
-947 LSVDFINFC
+947 DFINFC
-956 FKNKDIIPS
+956 FKNKDIIPL
-965 LGLKLY
+965 LGLNSY
-971 TLSVYDCNGDSDW
+971 TLNVYDCNGGSDW
-984 YINDNDIYFPSSQ
+984 YFNENDVYFPSSQ

-1017 VYIPDKFTEEEY
+1017 VYIPVKFAEEEY
-1029 KNFFT
+1029 KKFFT

-1053 KNLTNLFSKIKG
+1053 KNLTNLFSRIKG

-1085 KLIFEEENDAKL
+1085 NLIFEEENDAKL
-1097 FSALVIAS
+1097 FSDLVIVS
-1105 EGGFNVNL
+1105 EGGSDVNL
-1113 NDSSLYI
+1113 NDASLYI

-1134 PDKVVTMTHHGYGA
+1134 PDKVVTMTHQGYGA

-1167 KVLVGNLVSI
+1167 KVLVGNLDSI
-1177 NNKISTIDD
+1177 NNKISTIDN

-1205 LAKMRNAKV
+1205 LAKMKNAKV

-1227 GHNILSQKATE
+1227 GHSILSQKATE

-1276 LSHFAVWL
+1276 LSHFAAWL
-1284 KSHRSEFNIT
+1284 KSHRSEFSTT

-1304 WRWVKN
+1304 WRWLRD

-1323 PILLSDGNYAQSEA
+1323 TILLSDGSYAQSEA

-1418 REALEIHYEDN
+1418 RETLENHYKGD

-1438 VKAKDDNFYSICDTI
+1438 VKAKDDNFYSIGDTI

-1465 ITIPNQISFSYPK
+1465 ITIPNQISFSYPT

-1488 DIKGKRIQNLTEWKQ
+1488 DIKGRRIQNLTEWKQ
-1503 LKVDHYLALQE
+1503 LKVDHYLSLQE

-1549 KIKVLDRNGVFQEA
+1549 KIKVLDRNDVFQEA

-1570 AYNPFFDFEMCN
+1570 IYNPFFDFEMCD

-1591 KYSNECPEYV
+1591 KYSSECSEYV

-1609 MHRDFVESDIK
+1609 MHRDFIESDIK
-1620 HLANRSCSL
+1620 YLANRLCSL

-1705 VRVNESGLSLFGS
+1705 VRVSESGLSLFGS
-1718 LPFRK
+1718 LPFKK

-1753 YNPSFMPKINEYRD
+1753 YDPSFMPKINEYRD

-1774 NAQGE
+1774 NCQGE
-1779 KVQIKELYALEYGN
+1779 KAQIKELYALEYGN

-1802 NPKIINKEYLPA
+1802 NSKIINKDYFPA

-1830 TDSDFSMDPVNDTM
+1830 ADSDFCMDPINDTL

-1873 GFCSKLDTLIL
+1873 SFCSKLDTLIL

-1909 QDNGTDFYFVDDI
+1909 KDNGTDFYFVDDI

-1949 KLIIHSRE
+1949 KLIMHSRE
-1957 NALKIVQTYPSL
+1957 NALKIVQTYHSL
-1969 ISNEGFKEALI
+1969 ISNEEFKEALI
-1980 TLAPQLKDKL
+1980 TLAPQLRDKL
-1990 ISKKEDEDDD
+1990 ILKKEDEDDD

-2015 TQNEGNHSDS
+2015 TQGDSNHS
-2025 EEVNSVSSSDGEGN
+2025 EEYNGVSSSDGEGN
-2039 DEYTASSVN
+2039 DEYATSSVN
-2048 VMQNGNIGT
+2048 VMQRNIGT
-2057 GTSEASNNPIS
+2057 GTSEASDNPIS
-2068 NAPMTVPTVP
+2068 DAPMTVTTVP

-2090 KGNPPKYISPSNP
+2090 KGNTPKYTSPSNLT
-2103 FGPHSPE
+2103 GPHSQE
-2110 EVDVISSSETPAD
+2110 EVDVPSSFETPVD
-2123 YVYDGEDDEPI
+2123 YVYDRKDDEPI
-2134 GSVDNDPDYDNLDD
+2134 GSVDYDSDYDNLDD
-2148 APTKPRVFKTTR
+2148 ALTKPRGSKTTR

-2179 PLALESLPPTKEE
+2179 PLALESLPPTNEE
-2192 LEILGQMNITP
+2192 LEILSKMNITP

-2216 LYQNLIERGD
+2216 LYQNLVERGD
-2226 MPEETR
+2226 IPEESK
-2232 EDFVRN
+2232 EEFVRN
-2238 AADVTTHKLTNGKY
+2238 ASDVTTHKLVSGKY

-2281 VYLDGKGSKF
+2281 VYLDGRGSKF
-2291 HYIKD
+2291 AYIKN
-2296 RNEFLQ
+2296 REEFLQ

-2315 KEKVDVVNQLYSD
+2315 KEKVDVVNSLYSD

-2352 FAHYVGSMA
+2352 FAHYVGGMA
-2361 ERNDGNEIQAENLD
+2361 EKNDGNETQEEDLE
-2375 DYDY
+2375 DYGEV

>member
-1 MKLLSNK
+1 MVFFTDKYSMLKASDDDIREFFTLTVFEGVFSKDIKSSNTGFFKGHIHSIKINGVPSNVLGAYINVPITANEIPEGNCTFKCRVKEEIRLSQNRINFSLSSKTLRSTEPRGNTRPFNQDTRSMLLRTNHRTERAEEKLLK
-8 YEVLNASD
+8 
-16 SEIISFFRSSSFRGL
+16 
-31 YMPLTDEE
+31 
-39 SAQFVWACG
+39 
-48 KVSGISIN
+48 
-56 GQVNDI
+56 
-62 CPKTIFVPKSLEAYV
+62 
-77 VQGPCEFKAAVDLR
+77 
-91 ALRGNRQ
+91 
-98 LYKLLI
+98 
-104 TRIQNVSVVIP
+104 
-115 RHNEKNEKIFRR
+115 R

-132 DNRFVGQ
+132 NDLFVGR
-139 FIVNSDGSV
+139 FIENKDGSF
-148 KILDIRRTD
+148 KIDDIRRTD
-157 FSKLILQNGKNQDPI
+157 FSKLILQNGKSQSAI
-172 VYHPKTFKPVS
+172 VYHPKIERPVS
-183 GRYYEFTWILNGVRE
+183 GKYYEFRWILNKVIPE
-198 NYTYLFK
+198 EYIYLFK
-205 VDETQPLKE
+205 VDETYSLKE
-214 VTPKDLVTRLHND
+214 VDARGVILRLYSS
-227 IMNYPPGAGQ
+227 IMNYSADAGQ

-262 LQNANDYPQINNGSK
+262 LQNANDYPLIISGEK

-284 HLTLTS
+284 HLTLSS

-332 VFVDNE
+332 VFLDND
-338 NVYLQS
+338 NVYLQT
-344 AGYSFRFDK
+344 AGYSFRFDR
-353 QASKDIVDTAW
+353 QASKDIVDTPW

-370 TQFSELTPAEK
+370 TPYSQLSPAEK
-381 AIFTLANPDF
+381 AIFKYASENF
-391 RVKFALTPTRRE
+391 RVKFALKPIKLDI
-403 TLRDINNSYEQMF
+403 LRNGPFSYEQMF
-416 RKIFANER
+416 RKVFANER

-429 PNLASVKI
+429 PNLSNVRI
-437 YLKGTKNPDIVC
+437 YLNGSSIPDITC
-449 NQSNDKWQVDSFED
+449 SRSNNKWQVNSFEESID
-463 TIGEDITASI
+463 EEITASI
-473 NKDIEDQEK
+473 NKDIEEQEK

-489 TKYFNFRQTKV
+489 TKYFDFKYTKV
-500 SFACEIDSE
+500 SFACEIDNE
-509 HHRLKPVQDTCLYCY
+509 QHRLKPVQDTCLYCY

-536 LLNTDM
+536 LMNTDM

-550 IETEFDNSTN
+550 IETEFDNSIN
-560 VNKEIARIAG
+560 VNEEIARIAG
-570 SKFFDWIYSL
+570 SKFFDWIFSL
-580 CKSNKYEYGSIFNL
+580 CKSNEYRYGSIFNL
-594 IPNFASIKR
+594 IPNFDGIKR
-603 GREKFKELISE
+603 GRDKFKELISE
-614 FQNGFEERLEDEAII
+614 FQSGFEYRLENEAII
-629 PSDRDFIRVKET
+629 PSDGGFIRVTET
-641 ILDETGLSSSCI
+641 ILDEVGISSSGI
-653 LTDEEFLQFL
+653 LTDIEFLQFL
-663 HREDVA
+663 CRGDVA
-669 LPDSSLRPDA
+669 LPDSSLRPDT

-691 YIEKFDVEENLFDLD
+691 YIKKFEVEENLFDLD

-732 FLLENKYLQ
+732 FLLEKEYLG
-741 DFLDE
+741 DFLKKD
-746 KIFLEADGGLYSA
+746 IFLDSEGRLYSTA
-759 GELYYD
+759 ELCYD
-765 IDKYLADLDAFT
+765 IDKYLDDLDAFT
-777 DYLYY
+777 DHLHYLS
-782 LNPKTREYFAE
+782 PKTRQYFKE
-793 NSKWDDAISGAFAK
+793 NKKWDNAIFGAFPQFK
-807 FDVDKFVDN
+807 EKEFVDDV
-816 ILLDEDNIETT
+816 LLSEDNIELT
-827 KERLKNFDTSV
+827 KNRLNDFDTSI

-845 TYVGYTD
+845 EYVEYAD
-852 KYKQLPFFDAN
+852 SYKRLPFFDVN
-863 GNVVESFEDK
+863 GDAVENFEDK
-873 FIFFHNIE
+873 FVFFHDNG
-881 GETLCESKWL
+881 GEAICLSKWL
-891 ENVVISFISDSYSEV
+891 ENVAISFISDSYSEV
-906 VKTYFKKFDV
+906 AKSYFKKFDV
-916 QYYSDDIIVKDIILS
+916 QDYSDDIIVKDIILS

-939 SAIDQDID
+939 SAIDEDID
-947 LSVDFINFC
+947 LSVDFLNFC

-965 LGLKLY
+965 LGLKSY
-971 TLSVYDCNGDSDW
+971 PLSVYDCNGDSDW
-984 YINDNDIYFPSSQ
+984 YINDNNVYFPSSQ

-1017 VYIPDKFTEEEY
+1017 VYIPDKFAEEEY
-1029 KNFFT
+1029 KKFFT

-1045 SFYKNVVK
+1045 YFYKNVVK

-1065 NEDKDGH
+1065 NENKDGH

-1085 KLIFEEENDAKL
+1085 NLIFEEENDAKL
-1097 FSALVIAS
+1097 FSALVIVS
-1105 EGGFNVNL
+1105 EGGFDVNL
-1113 NDSSLYI
+1113 NDASLYI

-1177 NNKISTIDD
+1177 NNKISTIDN

-1205 LAKMRNAKV
+1205 LAKMKNAKV

-1238 LFKLGLVNG
+1238 LFKLGLVDG
-1247 SSLDLIAAEYN
+1247 SSLDLIADEYN
-1258 PDANTDYWETR
+1258 PDANTDYWESR

-1276 LSHFAVWL
+1276 LSHFAAWL

-1304 WRWVKN
+1304 WRWLKD

-1323 PILLSDGNYAQSEA
+1323 TILLSDGSYAQSEA

-1354 QRFNKA
+1354 QRLNKA

-1394 LIETIDNSLSS
+1394 LIETIDNSLSC

-1418 REALEIHYEDN
+1418 REALENHYEDD

-1438 VKAKDDNFYSICDTI
+1438 VKAKDDNFYSIGDTI

-1488 DIKGKRIQNLTEWKQ
+1488 DIKGRRIQNLTEWKQ

-1535 NSSTDSLAELLHID
+1535 NSSKDSLAELLYID

-1570 AYNPFFDFEMCN
+1570 VYNPFFDFEMCD

-1591 KYSNECPEYV
+1591 KYRNECSESV

-1609 MHRDFVESDIK
+1609 MHRDFIESDIK
-1620 HLANRSCSL
+1620 YLANRLCSL

-1680 GKEVDKFIEKLED
+1680 GNEVDKFIDKLED

-1700 VNLPE
+1700 INLPE
-1705 VRVNESGLSLFGS
+1705 VRISESGLSLFGL
-1718 LPFRK
+1718 LPFKK
-1723 SLDFLDALYALFNV
+1723 SLDFLDALYALFKI
-1737 QNKENRPQIL
+1737 QNKGNRPQVL
-1747 RWLIDG
+1747 RWIIDG
-1753 YNPSFMPKINEYRD
+1753 YNPSYQPKITEYRND
-1767 DELALWK
+1767 KLALWR
-1774 NAQGE
+1774 NSQGE
-1779 KVQIKELYALEYGN
+1779 RVQIKELYALEYGK

-1802 NPKIINKEYLPA
+1802 NPKIINKDYLPE
-1814 GDAFREA
+1814 GEAFKEV
-1821 CDILQIKTI
+1821 CDILQIKII
-1830 TDSDFSMDPVNDTM
+1830 TEKDFCMDPVNDTL
-1844 CSRYNSDLKLFALI
+1844 CSRYNSDLRLFALI
-1858 IAGIISSEDWKDLYN
+1858 IAGIISSAEWSNIYARY
-1873 GFCSKLDTLIL
+1873 CAKLDNLKL

-1895 FDSSINQNFKQFYH
+1895 YDSSINQNFKQFYH
-1909 QDNGTDFYFVDDI
+1909 KEDESDFYFVDDV
-1922 YESLVFLDFVNE
+1922 YESLVFLDFVTE
-1934 YISYLEIE
+1934 FIDYLEID
-1942 GIENDLV
+1942 GIEVDLV
-1949 KLIIHSRE
+1949 KLIMHNRD
-1957 NALKIVQTYPSL
+1957 NALRIVQGYHALIVNEDFKSEL
-1969 ISNEGFKEALI
+1969 IS
-1980 TLAPQLKDKL
+1980 LAPQLKDKL
-1990 ISKKEDEDDD
+1990 VEKDDDEDDD
-2000 VSSISRPEFTTTSTP
+2000 ETSISRPEFTTSTATEP
-2015 TQNEGNHSDS
+2015 DEKADVDDNEPID
-2025 EEVNSVSSSDGEGN
+2025 NSPE
-2039 DEYTASSVN
+2039 
-2048 VMQNGNIGT
+2048 
-2057 GTSEASNNPIS
+2057 
-2068 NAPMTVPTVP
+2068 
-2078 DVSGDIPEDGEE
+2078 SGDGDAVGKYDKASVDGHASVER
-2090 KGNPPKYISPSNP
+2090 NPNESGRET
-2103 FGPHSPE
+2103 FGKDNTTHKETSKPDNLQKDE
-2110 EVDVISSSETPAD
+2110 EVDDYTSAESPVD
-2123 YVYDGEDDEPI
+2123 YVYDPEEEHI
-2134 GSVDNDPDYDNLDD
+2134 GSVNNDPDYNRLGERS
-2148 APTKPRVFKTTR
+2148 TKPRSSSTVR

-2166 TKAEVNRLRSNPS
+2166 TTAEVIRMRSKPS
-2179 PLALESLPPTKEE
+2179 PLALESLPATIEE
-2192 LEILGQMNITP
+2192 LEILSQMNITP

-2216 LYQNLIERGD
+2216 LYQYLLSRGDGD
-2226 MPEETR
+2226 MPEEEI

-2238 AADVTTHKLTNGKY
+2238 AADVTIHRLKSGKY
-2252 IHTCSAARG
+2252 IHTCSATRG

-2291 HYIKD
+2291 HFIKSKE
-2296 RNEFLQ
+2296 EFLR

-2352 FAHYVGSMA
+2352 FAHYLGSMA
-2361 ERNDGNEIQAENLD
+2361 EKNDGNEIQEENPD
-2375 DYDY
+2375 EYYS

>member
-1 MKLLSNK
+1 MKILYNR
-8 YEVLNASD
+8 YEVLNSSD
-16 SEIISFFRSSSFRGL
+16 SEVTSFFKASSFRGL
-31 YMPLTDEE
+31 YMPLSDEE
-39 SAQFVWACG
+39 SAQFAWACG
-48 KVSGISIN
+48 KVSNITIN

-62 CPKTIFVPKSLEAYV
+62 CPKIIFVPQRFEAYV
-77 VQGPCEFKAAVDLR
+77 TQGLCEFKAIVDLK
-91 ALRGNRQ
+91 ALRSVNQFYR
-98 LYKLLI
+98 LLI
-104 TRIQNVSVVIP
+104 TRIQNVSVVTP
-115 RHNEKNEKIFRR
+115 KHDEREEKIFRR

-148 KILDIRRTD
+148 KIIDIRRTD

-172 VYHPKTFKPVS
+172 VYHPKTFKPIS
-183 GRYYEFTWILNGVRE
+183 GRYYEFTWILNGTRE
-198 NYTYLFK
+198 NYVYLFK
-205 VDETQPLKE
+205 VDETQPLTE

-262 LQNANDYPQINNGSK
+262 LQNANDYPQINDGNK

-284 HLTLTS
+284 HITLTS

-297 APFNEKNIAAICSI
+297 ASFNEKNIAAICSI
-311 NDKEKDTNKDAIG
+311 NDKEKDTNRDTIG

-381 AIFTLANPDF
+381 AIFKLAGTDF

-403 TLRDINNSYEQMF
+403 TLRDIPNSYEQMF

-429 PNLASVKI
+429 PNLASVKV
-437 YLKGTKNPDIVC
+437 YLHGTNIPDIIC
-449 NQSNDKWQVDSFED
+449 NQSSGKWQVDSFED
-463 TIGEDITASI
+463 TIDEDITSLI

-489 TKYFNFRQTKV
+489 TKYFDFKQTKV
-500 SFACEIDSE
+500 SFACEIDAE
-509 HHRLKPVQDTCLYCY
+509 HHRLKPVQDSCLYCY

-560 VNKEIARIAG
+560 VNEAIARIAG

-580 CKSNKYEYGSIFNL
+580 CRSHKYEYNSIFNL
-594 IPNFASIKR
+594 IPNFVSIKR
-603 GREKFKELISE
+603 GRDKFKELISE
-614 FQNGFEERLEDEAII
+614 FQNGFEARLKDEVII
-629 PSDRDFIRVKET
+629 PSDGGFIRLTDT
-641 ILDETGLSSSCI
+641 ILDKTGLSSSGI
-653 LTDEEFLQFL
+653 IKDEEFLQFL
-663 HREDVA
+663 DLEDVA
-669 LPDSSLRPDA
+669 LSDFSLRLDT
-679 EENKTFH
+679 EENKVFH

-691 YIEKFDVEENLFDLD
+691 YLKEFDVEKNIFDFD
-706 ALTEMVRTESFQE
+706 ALTKMVRTESFQE
-719 WLKNQENNNRFLN
+719 WLKNQENNNSFLN
-732 FLLENKYLQ
+732 FLLEKKYLQ

-782 LNPKTREYFAE
+782 LSPKTREYFAE
-793 NSKWDDAISGAFAK
+793 NTKWNDAISGAFAK
-807 FDVDKFVDN
+807 FDEKKFVDD

-827 KERLKNFDTSV
+827 KERLKDFDTSV

-845 TYVGYTD
+845 TYVDYTD
-852 KYKQLPFFDAN
+852 NYKQLPFFNAN

-873 FIFFHNIE
+873 SVFFHNIE
-881 GETLCESKWL
+881 GETLCASKWL
-891 ENVVISFISDSYSEV
+891 KKVVVCFISDSYSEV
-906 VKTYFKKFDV
+906 AKSYFKKFDV
-916 QYYSDDIIVKDIILS
+916 QDYSDDIIIKDIILS
-931 EDYTGDIS
+931 EDYFDDIS
-939 SAIDQDID
+939 SAIDEDID

-965 LGLKLY
+965 LGLKSY
-971 TLSVYDCNGDSDW
+971 TLNVYDCNGDSDW
-984 YINDNDIYFPSSQ
+984 YINDNDVYFPSSQ

-1017 VYIPDKFTEEEY
+1017 VYVPDKFAEEEY
-1029 KNFFT
+1029 KKFFT

-1045 SFYKNVVK
+1045 NFYKNIVR
-1053 KNLTNLFSKIKG
+1053 KNLTNLFGKIKG

-1085 KLIFEEENDAKL
+1085 NLIFEEENDAKL

-1105 EGGFNVNL
+1105 EGGFDVNL
-1113 NDSSLYI
+1113 NDASLYI

-1177 NNKISTIDD
+1177 NNKISTIYN

-1195 EHKKSLLDEQ
+1195 EHKKSLLEEQ
-1205 LAKMRNAKV
+1205 LAKMKNAKV
-1214 FLYGVATPVSKAT
+1214 FLYGVATSVSKAT

-1258 PDANTDYWETR
+1258 PDANTDYWETY
-1269 LENSKFT
+1269 LENPKFT
-1276 LSHFAVWL
+1276 LSHFAAWL
-1284 KSHRSEFNIT
+1284 KNNRSEFNST

-1304 WRWVKN
+1304 WRWLKN
-1310 NQNETLLKEVVGM
+1310 NQNETLLKEAVGM
-1323 PILLSDGNYAQSEA
+1323 TILLSDGSYAQSEA

-1354 QRFNKA
+1354 KRFNKI

-1394 LIETIDNSLSS
+1394 LIETIDNCLSS

-1418 REALEIHYEDN
+1418 REALENHYEDD

-1438 VKAKDDNFYSICDTI
+1438 VKAKDDNFYSIGDTI

-1488 DIKGKRIQNLTEWKQ
+1488 DIKGRRIQNLTEWKQ

-1522 IHFEFVNDLSKIR
+1522 IHFEFINDLSKIR

-1549 KIKVLDRNGVFQEA
+1549 KIKVLDRNGVFQKAEF
-1563 ASLTIGS
+1563 LTIGS
-1570 AYNPFFDFEMCN
+1570 VYNPFFDFEMCD

-1591 KYSNECPEYV
+1591 KYSNECSEYV

-1609 MHRDFVESDIK
+1609 MHRDFIESDIRY
-1620 HLANRSCSL
+1620 LANRLCSL

-1650 IQKMITEHKFDDVSC
+1650 IQKMITEHKFDEVSC

-1705 VRVNESGLSLFGS
+1705 VRVGESGLSLFGS
-1718 LPFRK
+1718 LPFKK
-1723 SLDFLDALYALFNV
+1723 SLDSLDALYALFNV
-1737 QNKENRPQIL
+1737 QSKENRPQVL

-1753 YNPSFMPKINEYRD
+1753 YDPSFMPKINEYRE

-1774 NAQGE
+1774 NSQGE

-1802 NPKIINKEYLPA
+1802 NPKIINKDYLPA

-1830 TDSDFSMDPVNDTM
+1830 ADSDFCMDPVNDTL

-1858 IAGIISSEDWKDLYN
+1858 IAGIINSEDWKDLYN

-1909 QDNGTDFYFVDDI
+1909 QDNGADFYFVDDI

-1949 KLIIHSRE
+1949 KLIMHSRE
-1957 NALKIVQTYPSL
+1957 NALKIVQTYHSL
-1969 ISNEGFKEALI
+1969 ISNEEFKEALI
-1980 TLAPQLKDKL
+1980 TLAPQLRDKL
-1990 ISKKEDEDDD
+1990 ILKKEDEDDG
-2000 VSSISRPEFTTTSTP
+2000 VSSISRPKFTTTSTP
-2015 TQNEGNHSDS
+2015 KQSDSNHSDS
-2025 EEVNSVSSSDGEGN
+2025 EEGNGASSSDGEGN
-2039 DEYTASSVN
+2039 DEYATSIVN
-2048 VMQNGNIGT
+2048 VTQNGNIGP
-2057 GTSEASNNPIS
+2057 GTLEASDNPIS

-2078 DVSGDIPEDGEE
+2078 DVSGDIPEGGEE
-2090 KGNPPKYISPSNP
+2090 KGSTPKYTSPLNSI
-2103 FGPHSPE
+2103 GTHSQE
-2110 EVDVISSSETPAD
+2110 EVDDLSSYETPTD
-2123 YVYDGEDDEPI
+2123 YVYDGEDDEHI
-2134 GSVDNDPDYDNLDD
+2134 GCVYNDPDYDNLDD
-2148 APTKPRVFKTTR
+2148 VLTKPYGSKTTC

-2179 PLALESLPPTKEE
+2179 PLALESLSATDEE
-2192 LEILGQMNITP
+2192 IEILSQMNITP

-2216 LYQNLIERGD
+2216 LYQNLIQRGD
-2226 MPEETR
+2226 VPEETR
-2232 EDFVRN
+2232 EEFVRN
-2238 AADVTTHKLTNGKY
+2238 AADVTTHKLKGGKY

-2261 VMYISPSVWDKMLDD
+2261 VMYISPSVWDKMMDD
-2276 RWEIC
+2276 RWTIC

-2291 HYIKD
+2291 AYINS
-2296 RNEFLQ
+2296 REEFLQ

-2315 KEKVDVVNQLYSD
+2315 KEKVEVVNQLYSTA
-2328 ILNGVKGTA
+2328 LNGVKGTA
-2337 YTLIRVASTTNMDAV
+2337 YTLIRVASTTNMDVV

-2361 ERNDGNEIQAENLD
+2361 ERNDGNEIIEENLD
-2375 DYDY
+2375 EYGC

>member
-1 MKLLSNK
+1 
-8 YEVLNASD
+8 
-16 SEIISFFRSSSFRGL
+16 
-31 YMPLTDEE
+31 MPLTDEE

-62 CPKTIFVPKSLEAYV
+62 CPKTIFVPKQFEAYV
-77 VQGPCEFKAAVDLR
+77 TQGPCEFKAIVDLK
-91 ALRGNRQ
+91 ALRGDKHF
-98 LYKLLI
+98 YKLLI
-104 TRIQNVSVVIP
+104 KRIQNVSVVKP
-115 RHNEKNEKIFRR
+115 KHDEREEKIFRR

-157 FSKLILQNGKNQDPI
+157 FSKLILQNGKDQGPI
-172 VYHPKTFKPVS
+172 VYHPKTFKPIS
-183 GRYYEFTWILNGVRE
+183 GRYYEFTWILNGVRD
-198 NYTYLFK
+198 NYVYLFK

-214 VTPKDLVTRLHND
+214 VTPKDLVDRLHDD

-262 LQNANDYPQINNGSK
+262 LQNANDYPQINNGNK

-344 AGYSFRFDK
+344 GGYSFRFDK
-353 QASKDIVDTAW
+353 QASRDIVDTAW

-370 TQFSELTPAEK
+370 TQFSELTHAEK
-381 AIFTLANPDF
+381 AIFTQANPDF
-391 RVKFALTPTRRE
+391 RVKFSLTPTRRE
-403 TLRDINNSYEQMF
+403 TLRDITNSYEQMF

-437 YLKGTKNPDIVC
+437 YLQGKNIPDIVC
-449 NQSNDKWQVDSFED
+449 TQSNDKWQVDSFED
-463 TIGEDITASI
+463 TIDEDITASI

-489 TKYFNFRQTKV
+489 TKYFNFKQTKI

-509 HHRLKPVQDTCLYCY
+509 HHRLIPVQDTCLYCY

-560 VNKEIARIAG
+560 VNEEIARIAG

-603 GREKFKELISE
+603 GRDKFKELISE
-614 FQNGFEERLEDEAII
+614 FQNGLEKRLEGEAII
-629 PSDRDFIRVKET
+629 PSSGGFIRVTEA
-641 ILDETGLSSSCI
+641 ILDETGLSSSGI

-663 HREDVA
+663 CREDVA
-669 LPDSSLRPDA
+669 LPDSSLRPDT

-706 ALTEMVRTESFQE
+706 ALTEMVRTESFQK

-732 FLLENKYLQ
+732 FLLEKKYLQ

-765 IDKYLADLDAFT
+765 IDKYLTDLGAFT

-793 NSKWDDAISGAFAK
+793 NSKWDDAISGVFAK
-807 FDVDKFVDN
+807 FDENKFVDN

-827 KERLKNFDTSV
+827 KERLKDFDTSV

-845 TYVGYTD
+845 TYVDYTD
-852 KYKQLPFFDAN
+852 NYKQLPFFNAS

-873 FIFFHNIE
+873 FVFFHNIE
-881 GETLCESKWL
+881 GETLCASKWL
-891 ENVVISFISDSYSEV
+891 KNVVISFISDSYSDV
-906 VKTYFKKFDV
+906 AKSYFKKFDV
-916 QYYSDDIIVKDIILS
+916 QDYTDDIIVKDIILS
-931 EDYTGDIS
+931 EDHIGDIS
-939 SAIDQDID
+939 SAIDEDID

-965 LGLKLY
+965 LGLKSY
-971 TLSVYDCNGDSDW
+971 TLNVYDCNGDSDW
-984 YINDNDIYFPSSQ
+984 YINDNDVYFPSSQ

-1008 SSWLTCLNG
+1008 SYWLTCLNG
-1017 VYIPDKFTEEEY
+1017 VYIPDKFAEEEY
-1029 KNFFT
+1029 KKFFT

-1045 SFYKNVVK
+1045 NFYKNIVK
-1053 KNLTNLFSKIKG
+1053 KNLTNLFGKIKG

-1085 KLIFEEENDAKL
+1085 NLIFEEENDAKL

-1105 EGGFNVNL
+1105 EGGFDVNL
-1113 NDSSLYI
+1113 NDASLYI

-1129 GLPWF
+1129 GLSWF

-1167 KVLVGNLVSI
+1167 KVLVGNLVLI
-1177 NNKISTIDD
+1177 NNKISTIDN

-1195 EHKKSLLDEQ
+1195 EHKKSLLEEQ
-1205 LAKMRNAKV
+1205 LAKMKNANV

-1258 PDANTDYWETR
+1258 PDANTDYWETC
-1269 LENSKFT
+1269 LENPKFT
-1276 LSHFAVWL
+1276 LGHFAAWL
-1284 KSHRSEFNIT
+1284 KSNRSEFNIT

-1304 WRWVKN
+1304 WRWLKN
-1310 NQNETLLKEVVGM
+1310 NQNETLLKEAVGM
-1323 PILLSDGNYAQSEA
+1323 TILLSDGSYAQSEA

-1354 QRFNKA
+1354 KRFNKA
-1360 AHFLSPSYM
+1360 AHFLSPSYI

-1394 LIETIDNSLSS
+1394 LIETIDNCLSS

-1418 REALEIHYEDN
+1418 REALENHYEDD

-1438 VKAKDDNFYSICDTI
+1438 VKAKDDNFYSIGDTI

-1488 DIKGKRIQNLTEWKQ
+1488 DIKGRRIQNLTEWKQ

-1522 IHFEFVNDLSKIR
+1522 IHFEFINDLSKIR
-1535 NSSTDSLAELLHID
+1535 NSSTDSLAELLHIE
-1549 KIKVLDRNGVFQEA
+1549 KIKVLDRNGVFREA

-1570 AYNPFFDFEMCN
+1570 VYNPFFDFEMCD

-1591 KYSNECPEYV
+1591 KYSNECSEYV

-1609 MHRDFVESDIK
+1609 MHRDFIESDIK
-1620 HLANRSCSL
+1620 YLANRLCSL

-1650 IQKMITEHKFDDVSC
+1650 IQKMITEHKFDEVSC

-1705 VRVNESGLSLFGS
+1705 VRVGESGLSLFGS
-1718 LPFRK
+1718 LPFKK
-1723 SLDFLDALYALFNV
+1723 SLDFLDALYSLFKV
-1737 QNKENRPQIL
+1737 QSKENRPQVL

-1753 YNPSFMPKINEYRD
+1753 YDPSFMLKINEYRD
-1767 DELALWK
+1767 DKLALWK
-1774 NAQGE
+1774 NSQGQ

-1802 NPKIINKEYLPA
+1802 NPKIINKDYLPA

-1830 TDSDFSMDPVNDTM
+1830 ADSDFCMDPVNDTL

-1858 IAGIISSEDWKDLYN
+1858 IAGIINSEDWKDLYN

-1909 QDNGTDFYFVDDI
+1909 QDNGADFYFVDDI

-1949 KLIIHSRE
+1949 KLIMHSRE
-1957 NALKIVQTYPSL
+1957 NALKIVQTYHSL
-1969 ISNEGFKEALI
+1969 ISNEEFKDALI
-1980 TLAPQLKDKL
+1980 TLAPQLRDKL
-1990 ISKKEDEDDD
+1990 ILKIEDEDDE

-2015 TQNEGNHSDS
+2015 KQSDSNHSDS
-2025 EEVNSVSSSDGEGN
+2025 EEGKGASSSDGEGN
-2039 DEYTASSVN
+2039 DEYATSSVN
-2048 VMQNGNIGT
+2048 VTQNGNIGS
-2057 GTSEASNNPIS
+2057 GTLEASDNPIS
-2068 NAPMTVPTVP
+2068 NAPMTVPTGP
-2078 DVSGDIPEDGEE
+2078 DVLGDIPEDGEE
-2090 KGNPPKYISPSNP
+2090 KGSPHKYTNPSNP
-2103 FGPHSPE
+2103 IGTHSQE
-2110 EVDVISSSETPAD
+2110 GVDVLSSYETPAD
-2123 YVYDGEDDEPI
+2123 YVYDGEDDELI
-2134 GSVDNDPDYDNLDD
+2134 GNVDNDSDYDNLDD
-2148 APTKPRVFKTTR
+2148 VPTKPRGSKTTR

-2226 MPEETR
+2226 MPEETC

-2302 LVEKDDVVIKITG
+2302 LVEKDDVVLKITG

-2361 ERNDGNEIQAENLD
+2361 ERNDGNEITEENLD
-2375 DYDY
+2375 EYGC

>member
-1 MKLLSNK
+1 MAKFVSKAQLKLADIEEIDKFFDDNIFQGVFSKEIKSKHPEWFKGSVSNIRLDGATTDILGS
-8 YEVLNASD
+8 YINVPAS
-16 SEIISFFRSSSFRGL
+16 SNIIKEGPCQFKCRLKSHSPFQISLIPNSLENIDNFTETS
-31 YMPLTDEE
+31 LTDVAENATETDLFQLWGVDSTECIGFYHHDEE
-39 SAQFVWACG
+39 
-48 KVSGISIN
+48 KEI
-56 GQVNDI
+56 
-62 CPKTIFVPKSLEAYV
+62 YV
-77 VQGPCEFKAAVDLR
+77 ID
-91 ALRGNRQ
+91 
-98 LYKLLI
+98 
-104 TRIQNVSVVIP
+104 
-115 RHNEKNEKIFRR
+115 
-127 NLKLK
+127 
-132 DNRFVGQ
+132 
-139 FIVNSDGSV
+139 
-148 KILDIRRTD
+148 DIRKPNFDHIPYYPTD
-157 FSKLILQNGKNQDPI
+157 SDKRPIRLTYHKHIYGIKENDYYLFNWKLSHRN
-172 VYHPKTFKPVS
+172 
-183 GRYYEFTWILNGVRE
+183 ILNPYEIYIDFNTPPRKIQPKWFIDK
-198 NYTYLFK
+198 LFK
-205 VDETQPLKE
+205 DRHDDKSKNFSSAT
-214 VTPKDLVTRLHND
+214 NF
-227 IMNYPPGAGQ
+227 
-237 KIVKMLDTL
+237 LDTL
-246 KNQLT
+246 SKQLSANDST
-251 ASGKE
+251 
-256 IFIYEL
+256 FIYEL
-262 LQNANDYPQINNGSK
+262 LQNANDYPVEGK
-277 QPVDVEF
+277 MVDVVF
-284 HLTLTS
+284 HITDNYLLFLHS
-290 LVFMHTG
+290 GDAFNVRNISG
-297 APFNEKNIAAICSI
+297 ICGINEK
-311 NDKEKDTNKDAIG
+311 EKVANKRTIG

-332 VFVDNE
+332 VFLN
-338 NVYLQS
+338 NHYVYIQT
-344 AGYSFRFDK
+344 GDYSFRFDEGETPEK
-353 QASKDIVDTAW
+353 KPGGKIRRLEAPF

-370 TQFSELTPAEK
+370 TPANEV
-381 AIFTLANPDF
+381 APEVRNVFRQSGEEF
-391 RVKFALTPTRRE
+391 RVRIALRPDNKDLLHVGR
-403 TLRDINNSYEQMF
+403 NNYESLF
-416 RKIFANER
+416 KSVFSDSNI
-424 VILFI
+424 ILFI
-429 PNLASVKI
+429 PNINSVRVIINGVEERVCLRNNKEWVVSDYEVEIQESLQLA
-437 YLKGTKNPDIVC
+437 
-449 NQSNDKWQVDSFED
+449 
-463 TIGEDITASI
+463 I
-473 NKDIEDQEK
+473 NKTIDKGNTRIPEK
-482 QGGLKIP
+482 YKDFD
-489 TKYFNFRQTKV
+489 YTKV
-500 SFACEIDSE
+500 SFACKRIGATIQPIE
-509 HHRLKPVQDTCLYCY
+509 HATVYCY
-524 LPAKE
+524 LPTSAS
-529 AKWGLKF
+529 WGFHF

-542 IPNGARDN
+542 IPKGDRND
-550 IETEFDNSTN
+550 IEKEVVLADGQETN
-560 VNKEIARIAG
+560 FNEELASIAG
-570 SKFFDWIYSL
+570 DKFFDWIRDLLTSR
-580 CKSNKYEYGSIFNL
+580 EYQLASVFSL
-594 IPNFASIKR
+594 IPDFKKCKKEHDFYDSFIAKFESAFESRLDSDHIVPVSKGISLIK
-603 GREKFKELISE
+603 S
-614 FQNGFEERLEDEAII
+614 
-629 PSDRDFIRVKET
+629 V
-641 ILDETGLSSSCI
+641 ILDTTGLSSSDIMTDDEFRKFTDMEDLYLPLHI
-653 LTDEEFLQFL
+653 LRKDKNF
-663 HREDVA
+663 
-669 LPDSSLRPDA
+669 
-679 EENKTFH
+679 N
-686 SFLKN
+686 SFLKR
-691 YIEKFDVEENLFDLD
+691 YASDSQVFDKDEIYNLISH
-706 ALTEMVRTESFQE
+706 TSFQE

-732 FLLENKYLQ
+732 FLLEKKYLQ

-746 KIFLEADGGLYSA
+746 KIFLEADGGLYRA
-759 GELYYD
+759 CELYYD

-782 LNPKTREYFAE
+782 LSPQTREYFAE
-793 NSKWDDAISGAFAK
+793 NSQWDDAISGSFAK
-807 FDVDKFVDN
+807 FDEDKFVND
-816 ILLDEDNIETT
+816 ILLDEDNIEAT

-838 HFFNFLA
+838 HFFSFLA
-845 TYVGYTD
+845 IYVGYTD
-852 KYKQLPFFDAN
+852 NYKQLPFYDAN
-863 GNVVESFEDK
+863 GEVVESFEGK
-873 FIFFHNIE
+873 FVFFHSIE
-881 GETLCESKWL
+881 GETLCASKWL

-906 VKTYFKKFDV
+906 AKSYFKKFDV
-916 QYYSDDIIVKDIILS
+916 QDYSDDIIVKDIILS

-939 SAIDQDID
+939 SAIDEDID

-956 FKNKDIIPS
+956 FKNKDIIPP
-965 LGLKLY
+965 LGLKSY
-971 TLSVYDCNGDSDW
+971 TLNVYDCNGDSDW
-984 YINDNDIYFPSSQ
+984 YINDNVVYFPSSQ

-1008 SSWLTCLNG
+1008 SSWLTCLN
-1017 VYIPDKFTEEEY
+1017 VAYIPDKFAEEEY
-1029 KNFFT
+1029 KKFFT

-1045 SFYKNVVK
+1045 YFYKNVVR

-1065 NEDKDGH
+1065 QEDKDGH

-1085 KLIFEEENDAKL
+1085 NLIFEEENDAKL

-1105 EGGFNVNL
+1105 EGGFDVNL
-1113 NDSSLYI
+1113 NDASLYI

-1134 PDKVVTMTHHGYGA
+1134 PDKVVTMTHNGYGS

-1177 NNKISTIDD
+1177 NNKISTIDN

-1205 LAKMRNAKV
+1205 LAKMKNAKV

-1276 LSHFAVWL
+1276 LSHFAAWL

-1304 WRWVKN
+1304 WRWLKE

-1323 PILLSDGNYAQSEA
+1323 TILLSDGSYAQSEA

-1369 EDGEEI
+1369 KDGEEI
-1375 SEWKNF
+1375 SEWKSF

-1405 VDDTNLIRLITDN
+1405 ADDTNLIRLITDN
-1418 REALEIHYEDN
+1418 REALENHYGDD

-1438 VKAKDDNFYSICDTI
+1438 VKAKDDNFYSISDTI

-1488 DIKGKRIQNLTEWKQ
+1488 DIKGRRIQNLTEWKQ
-1503 LKVDHYLALQE
+1503 LKLDHYLALQE
-1514 KDVDKIRP
+1514 KDDERIRP
-1522 IHFEFVNDLSKIR
+1522 IHFQFVEDLSKIR
-1535 NSSTDSLAELLHID
+1535 NSSTDSLAALLCID
-1549 KIKVLDRNGVFQEA
+1549 KIKVLDRKGAFQQA
-1563 ASLTIGS
+1563 TSLTIS
-1570 AYNPFFDFEMCN
+1570 SVYNPFFDFEKCG
-1582 VVELEYVSD
+1582 VVELDYVSD
-1591 KYSNECPEYV
+1591 EYSKKCSEYV
-1601 GRFFRTLN
+1601 GRFFRSLN
-1609 MHRDFVESDIK
+1609 MHRDFIESDIK
-1620 HLANRSCSL
+1620 YLANRSCSI
-1629 YFWTTYLEKQT
+1629 YFWTEYLEKQT
-1640 ESDTKTKIAS
+1640 EADTKTKIAS

-1705 VRVNESGLSLFGS
+1705 VRVSESGLSLFGS
-1718 LPFRK
+1718 LPFKK

-1737 QNKENRPQIL
+1737 HNKENRPQIL

-1753 YNPSFMPKINEYRD
+1753 YDPSFMPKINEYRD

-1774 NAQGE
+1774 NSQGE
-1779 KVQIKELYALEYGN
+1779 KVQIQELYALEYGN

-1802 NPKIINKEYLPA
+1802 NPKIINKDYLPA

-1821 CDILQIKTI
+1821 CDILQIRTI
-1830 TDSDFSMDPVNDTM
+1830 ADSDFSMDPVNDTL
-1844 CSRYNSDLKLFALI
+1844 CRRYNSDLKLFALI

-1895 FDSSINQNFKQFYH
+1895 FDSSINQSFKQFYH
-1909 QDNGTDFYFVDDI
+1909 QDHGTDFYFVDDI

-1949 KLIIHSRE
+1949 KLIMHSRE
-1957 NALKIVQTYPSL
+1957 NALKIVQTYHSL

-1980 TLAPQLKDKL
+1980 TLAPQLRDKL

-2015 TQNEGNHSDS
+2015 TQSDSNYSDS
-2025 EEVNSVSSSDGEGN
+2025 EGDNGVSSSDGEGN
-2039 DEYTASSVN
+2039 DEYTSSSVN

-2057 GTSEASNNPIS
+2057 GTSESSDNPNS
-2068 NAPMTVPTVP
+2068 NAPMTAPTVP
-2078 DVSGDIPEDGEE
+2078 DVSGDIPECGEE
-2090 KGNPPKYISPSNP
+2090 KGNTPKYTSPSDP
-2103 FGPHSPE
+2103 ICTHSQK
-2110 EVDVISSSETPAD
+2110 EVDVPSSSETPAD
-2123 YVYDGEDDEPI
+2123 YVYDGEDDELI
-2134 GSVDNDPDYDNLDD
+2134 GSVDNDSDYDNLDD
-2148 APTKPRVFKTTR
+2148 APTKPRGSKTTR

-2361 ERNDGNEIQAENLD
+2361 ERNDGNEIQDENLD
-2375 DYDY
+2375 DY